1 MLFFNQITIHIR
13 SFSIFHEAVG
23 AAESAEVVVFDC
35 LLLLGNAVKI
45 QDFVILLCTEY
56 NAHKSMAI
64 DANLNAVW

>member
-1 MLFFNQITIHIR
+1 MLGSKSLFISDF
-13 SFSIFHEAVG
+13 FSIFHDAVG
-23 AAESAEVVVFDC
+23 AAESDEVAVFDC
-35 LLLLGNAVKI
+35 LLSLGNVVKM